1 MTFQPQTVRARLL
14 ADDGGRAHGQHREG
28 EVSGT
33 ARADDELASNG
44 SDVNVTGTGK
54 VLGSFRRR
62 RQRFRLQR
70 RLSCYVSQKMT
81 KIFYSLKSDSLS
93 ILRTL
98 QGEKNHSVFLT
109 LFLFLFV

>member
-28 EVSGT
+28 EVPGT
-33 ARADDELASNG
+33 ARAGDQLASTG
-44 SDVNVTGTGK
+44 SDVIVTGTGK

-62 RQRFRLQR
+62 RQRFWLQR
-70 RLSCYVSQKMT
+70 RLGCYVLQKMT
-81 KIFYSLKSDSLS
+81 KIFYSLKRDSLS

-98 QGEKNHSVFLT
+98 HGKKNHSVF
-109 LFLFLFV
+109 